1 MPQTKKDA
9 KVMNMKLDKSVYKKL
24 DQFCNETGLSKTVA
38 TEKILDRYFSEYF
51 DLPETKRC
59 LF

>member
-1 MPQTKKDA
+1 MPQIKKDA
-9 KVMNMKLDKSVYKKL
+9 KVMNMKLDKSVYNKL
-24 DQFCNETGLSKTVA
+24 VQFCNETGLSKTVA

-51 DLPETKRC
+51 NLPETERC